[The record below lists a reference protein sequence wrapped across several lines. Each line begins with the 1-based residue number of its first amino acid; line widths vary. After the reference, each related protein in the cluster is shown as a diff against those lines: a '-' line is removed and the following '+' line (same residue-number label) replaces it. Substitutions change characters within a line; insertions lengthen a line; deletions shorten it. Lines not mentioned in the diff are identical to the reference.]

1 MVTCVF
7 KITDFRALLGVV
19 LGLFWAVMGR
29 SCAAGLYLAALGLS
43 QDPLG
48 LSLATLDISWEPA
61 GNLLETCWSAGNL
74 LETCWKP
81 AAGNLLETCW
91 ELAGNLLETC
101 CRKPAA
107 GNLLQETCW
116 KPAGILLLET
126 CWKLAGNLLEPAG
139 SFCFTTCFFPSNKRK
154 ESKGLKQVVPSRACP
169 RS

>member
-1 MVTCVF
+1 
-7 KITDFRALLGVV
+7 

-74 LETCWKP
+74 LETCCWKP
-81 AAGNLLETCW
+81 AAGNLLKPARNLLGARW
-91 ELAGNLLETC
+91 KPAGNLLETC

-107 GNLLQETCW
+107 GNLLETCWNPATGNLLETCW
-116 KPAGILLLET
+116 KPAGT
-126 CWKLAGNLLEPAG
+126 CWKLLLYHLL
-139 SFCFTTCFFPSNKRK
+139 FPSNKRK

>member
-74 LETCWKP
+74 LETCCWKP
-81 AAGNLLETCW
+81 AAGNLLKP
-91 ELAGNLLETC
+91 ARNLLGA
-101 CRKPAA
+101 RWKPA
-107 GNLLQETCW
+107 GNLLQETCCR
-116 KPAGILLLET
+116 KPAGNLLESCYWKPVGNLLET
-126 CWKLAGNLLEPAG
+126 CWNLLEAFALPLAF
-139 SFCFTTCFFPSNKRK
+139 SLQIK
-154 ESKGLKQVVPSRACP
+154 EKNQRD
-169 RS
+169 